1 MSTELKTRNIFQQL
15 RSCGKSWVTYC
26 SVFMCRTLSCL
37 RYQHYRCCPGLNA
50 SNLGDVFIF
59 KRAVLPAFML
69 TTGRRMGGNW
79 AYWEQIILALGSAW
93 LQHAELEWLYG
104 WCSVFGLTLCLMPL
118 SMPMFHVGYSYG
130 YSLLFTTALKEIA
143 VSVCTEQC
151 LYSVAI
157 RKDAAKYP
165 NPPQEFCWAMLETEQ
180 KTSPQETERKEKNG
194 KKKSLNVSEWMLSE
208 PLSILSNG

>member
-59 KRAVLPAFML
+59 KRVVLPAFML
-69 TTGRRMGGNW
+69 ATGRRMGGNW
-79 AYWEQIILALGSAW
+79 AYWEQIVLALGSAW

-104 WCSVFGLTLCLMPL
+104 WCSVFGLTLL
-118 SMPMFHVGYSYG
+118 S
-130 YSLLFTTALKEIA
+130 
-143 VSVCTEQC
+143 
-151 LYSVAI
+151 
-157 RKDAAKYP
+157 DAAFHANVPRGLFIWIFIVIHHSTKG
-165 NPPQEFCWAMLETEQ
+165 NCCVCVHWAMFILCGYKKRCSQ
-180 KTSPQETERKEKNG
+180 VPKSSSGILLGYAGGRAKNISPRNRKKRMG